1 MSETRQ
7 ALHILH
13 ANREAKLK
21 RRELQGKY
29 RALFF
34 ESPMGQVVL
43 ADILRDLGVGV
54 DIDPNS
60 PAANALRNYALTVL
74 LPKCGVITGDT
85 QGLVE
90 ALAHYIPE
98 NKED

>member
-13 ANREAKLK
+13 AEREALK
-21 RRELQGKY
+21 AQQELYLKY
-29 RALFF
+29 RALFI
-34 ESPMGQVVL
+34 ESPMGQVIL
-43 ADILRDLGVGV
+43 ADILRDLGIGV

>member
-1 MSETRQ
+1 MSSNPIHIFRQ
-7 ALHILH
+7 A
-13 ANREAKLK
+13 EEE
-21 RRELQGKY
+21 RRKKQELYSKY
-29 RALFF
+29 HALFIA
-34 ESPMGQVVL
+34 SPMGQVVL

>member
-1 MSETRQ
+1 MSETRR

-13 ANREAKLK
+13 ADMQAKIK
-21 RRELQGKY
+21 RQELQAKY
-29 RALFF
+29 HALFL

-43 ADILRDLGVGV
+43 GDILMDLGVGV

-60 PAANALRNYALTVL
+60 PAANALRNYALTIL
-74 LPKCGVITGDT
+74 LPKCRVLTGDT

-98 NKED
+98 NKEE

>member
-13 ANREAKLK
+13 AERVAQKTKQELNR
-21 RRELQGKY
+21 KY
-29 RALFF
+29 HALFI

-43 ADILRDLGVGV
+43 ADILRDLGIGV

-74 LPKCGVITGDT
+74 LPKCNIVTGDT
-85 QGLVE
+85 QGLVK